1 MTRGFP
7 GLCAAVH
14 VGVRA
19 ETGAIKALGSAPF
32 ADPAALHADRYA
44 AGRALDWGGQRRR
57 CGFRAYARCRSE
69 TGAPLSPRFNA
80 NFRARKKQMAANLW
94 FAAGDFGGMCERG
107 DSPLSQ
113 DGNDQSELARR
124 APKARK
130 GVSIAGAKRRAD
142 PGRGPKSK
150 QNYDRK
156 LFRIMAPSGVRS
168 TLIAGR
174 RPALHGAAS
183 LGRVSRSRAM
193 PVGNRRSWGGVGGA
207 GFALTRDA
215 GRRPALH
222 GAALAVRVS
231 RSRAMP
237 VGDRRSWGGVVGAGF
252 ALTRDAGRRP
262 ALHGPALV
270 VRVSRS
276 RAMPVGDRRSLGAA
290 SLGRVSRSR
299 AMPVGDRRSWGG
311 VGGAGF
317 ALTRDAGRRPALL
330 ASLRFNAMG
339 YFRARKKQM
348 AANLWFAAGDFG
360 GMCERGDSPLSQ
372 LVTTNRNS
380 PKCASGARGSFDCGA
395 KRRAVRKGGS
405 PPTRPHLVSLPG
417 SDAPLPNRFFAA
429 AMKRGHWGVSG
440 LFGGSQTL
448 STSCQASASGTP
460 LRRVR

>member
-1 MTRGFP
+1 
-7 GLCAAVH
+7 
-14 VGVRA
+14 
-19 ETGAIKALGSAPF
+19 
-32 ADPAALHADRYA
+32 
-44 AGRALDWGGQRRR
+44 
-57 CGFRAYARCRSE
+57 
-69 TGAPLSPRFNA
+69 
-80 NFRARKKQMAANLW
+80 
-94 FAAGDFGGMCERG
+94 
-107 DSPLSQ
+107 
-113 DGNDQSELARR
+113 
-124 APKARK
+124 
-130 GVSIAGAKRRAD
+130 
-142 PGRGPKSK
+142 
-150 QNYDRK
+150 
-156 LFRIMAPSGVRS
+156 MAPSGVRS

-183 LGRVSRSRAM
+183 
-193 PVGNRRSWGGVGGA
+193 WGGFRAHARCRSETGA
-207 GFALTRDA
+207 
-215 GRRPALH
+215 P
-222 GAALAVRVS
+222 
-231 RSRAMP
+231 
-237 VGDRRSWGGVVGAGF
+237 WGGVVGAGF

-262 ALHGPALV
+262 ALHGAALV

-276 RAMPVGDRRSLGAA
+276 RAMPVGDRRSGFRGDAGA
-290 SLGRVSRSR
+290 SVRVSRSR

-429 AMKRGHWGVSG
+429 VMKRGHWGVSG
-440 LFGGSQTL
+440 LFGGSQTF